1 MSDSAQPVNIKLDRP
16 AKRLIITWTD
26 GLRHSYPW
34 SYLRANCPSA
44 GEKVAREN
52 ADPLAILNKLP
63 SSEVTDIRMVGSYA
77 IGFTWADGHN
87 AGIYTW
93 EYLRELAESDQVETS
108 AIA

>member
-1 MSDSAQPVNIKLDRP
+1 M
-16 AKRLIITWTD
+16 
-26 GLRHSYPW
+26 
-34 SYLRANCPSA
+34 
-44 GEKVAREN
+44 
-52 ADPLAILNKLP
+52 AILNKLP